1 MKDANSANHSVDP
14 SPPPSTSLLRQ
25 NWVFLGGFILFLLV
39 GSYFLFSTR
48 QGELEFALNRYRSP
62 ANDRLWH
69 FLTQLAEE
77 KIYILGLL
85 LLAAVSYRKALAFA
99 FLGIMVPIS
108 SGLLKEL
115 FAAPR
120 PMRWFYDTEPE
131 LWAALFRFPETASS
145 WAFSSFPSGHATS
158 AFAVYGFLAF
168 SAKGKLKPWLG
179 LVCII
184 CAISVAISRQY
195 LLFHFLKDV
204 MAGACLGVGL
214 AYAFH
219 FLQPRLWPG
228 SKALDRGF
236 LPPRQLV

>member
-1 MKDANSANHSVDP
+1 MKDAILANQSVEP
-14 SPPPSTSLLRQ
+14 SPPPSAGFLRH
-25 NWVFLGGFILFLLV
+25 NWVFLGGFVLFLLG
-39 GSYFLFSTR
+39 GSYFLLTTP
-48 QGELEFALNRYRSP
+48 QGALEFTLNRYRSP
-62 ANDRLWH
+62 ANDRLWYL
-69 FLTQLAEE
+69 LTQLAEE

-85 LLAAVSYRKALAFA
+85 LLAAISYRKAAAFA
-99 FLGIMVPIS
+99 LLGIMVPIS
-108 SGLLKEL
+108 SGLLKGL

-120 PMRWFYDTEPE
+120 PMRWFYDYEPE

-168 SAKGKLKPWLG
+168 TAPSKLKPWVG
-179 LVCII
+179 LVCIL

-204 MAGACLGVGL
+204 LAGACLGVGL
-214 AYAFH
+214 AAVFH
-219 FLQPRLWPG
+219 LLQSRLWPK